1 MSQIVFQDGYQ
12 TNLPSLLIKGPIH
25 PKTKQANKDCP
36 SIELDPKFGNADSAV
51 SHGPGSVDL
60 VFWIYGLSFIIYYAI
75 PTLRNIYIISGSN
88 PRSVFSLVLYSI
100 LPLEFMCL
108 LFFSSSCVKF
118 LVKFIYMSVSTLCNY
133 HFLFYLLT
141 RCVLFAFLLI
151 LHPCLVDCDSVR
163 RVLFSPTVSTDP
175 NHYPVYILSQSPFV
189 RVSVIFLS
197 CLPAPVCPS
206 PNSQFRFR

>member
-1 MSQIVFQDGYQ
+1 MALGQSTLCFEFMVFHLLFIMRSQHCVIFI
-12 TNLPSLLIKGPIH
+12 L
-25 PKTKQANKDCP
+25 
-36 SIELDPKFGNADSAV
+36 F
-51 SHGPGSVDL
+51 L
-60 VFWIYGLSFIIYYAI
+60 VVIL
-75 PTLRNIYIISGSN
+75 
-88 PRSVFSLVLYSI
+88 VVCLVLFSI
-100 LPLEFMCL
+100 LNSFRVYVSLI
-108 LFFSSSCVKF
+108 FSSSCVKF

-151 LHPCLVDCDSVR
+151 LHPCLVDCDSVH

-175 NHYPVYILSQSPFV
+175 NHYPVYIPSQSPFV

-206 PNSQFRFR
+206 SNSQFRFR